1 MTSCKFIMILFLLTT
16 FLSPATGQDKEE
28 IIIDIKE
35 AVEAIHLDTS
45 LKSVT
50 LQNQEFIQDTA
61 VTGGELTG
69 FFKGNKV
76 FKIYRSLGMSG
87 GVKITEFYYRKGKLI
102 FVREKYNTYVYDEL
116 TKTFDYTKMNSTFNG
131 SYYFDNDKLIEYKTK
146 GQDRFNLENLDPE
159 KFLLY
164 KSDESLGYIKSKLN

>member
-1 MTSCKFIMILFLLTT
+1 MTSGKFIMSSLLLIT
-16 FLSPATGQDKEE
+16 FLSHALGQDKEE
-28 IIIDIKE
+28 IINGIKE

-45 LKSVT
+45 LKSVS

-76 FKIYRSLGMSG
+76 FKIYRSLGMSD

-102 FVREKYNTYVYDEL
+102 FVREKFNSYVYDER
-116 TKTFDYTKMNSTFNG
+116 TKTFDYTKINSTFSG
-131 SYYFDNDKLIEYKTK
+131 SYYFDNAKLIEYKTK
-146 GQDRFNLENLDPE
+146 GQDRFNLEKPDPE

-164 KSDESLGYIKSKLN
+164 QSDESLGYIKNKLN